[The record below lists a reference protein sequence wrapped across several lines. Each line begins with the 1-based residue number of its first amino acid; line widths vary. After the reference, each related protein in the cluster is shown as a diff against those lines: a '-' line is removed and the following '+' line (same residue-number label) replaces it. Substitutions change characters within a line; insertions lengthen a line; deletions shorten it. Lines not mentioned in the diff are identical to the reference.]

1 MQRALAPLS
10 WDACPH
16 HDDVV
21 ARRAYIRP
29 TRGGRPRR
37 RGPVRRHWRKAVR
50 AACRCPRML
59 EVIPL
64 QRDSTPER
72 PHKRCARI

>member
-1 MQRALAPLS
+1 MQRALAPFS

-21 ARRAYIRP
+21 VRRACIRP

-37 RGPVRRHWRKAVR
+37 RGPVRRRWRKAVR
-50 AACRCPRML
+50 TACRRTRML
-59 EVIPL
+59 AVIPL
-64 QRDSTPER
+64 QRDSAPER
-72 PHKRCARI
+72 SR